1 MSGPNSDDSR
11 TNEAIGA
18 PVDGTVHLDASLRCR
33 GLDSGASAVLGL
45 DPDRTDGEDVP
56 ARLSRSPATTREAL
70 RTVVETGCPTSI
82 QWEVGD
88 TGPGGWAWAVP
99 AGEGVSILLVVDD
112 RGPDE
117 GPADAATGEES
128 VASATDSSPEAAER
142 LLAHTESLA
151 RTGGWEYDIESET
164 LTWTAGTKQIHGV
177 DPDFEPT
184 VERALSFYH
193 PNDREMIRE
202 LVIQAVETGEPYDT
216 KARIL
221 TPDGER
227 CWVRTIGEP
236 VERDGEVT
244 AVRGAIQDITETR
257 EQEQQIAL
265 LRRAVDAAPFGVTL
279 ADTRRDDE
287 PLVYVNEAFE
297 TLTGYCEAESL
308 GRNCRF
314 LQGDE
319 TDPETVAEIR
329 TAIEAEESVTVTIR
343 NYRADG
349 TPFWNRLTIAPVVD
363 AGGTV
368 THYVGFQIDVTEQRE
383 AESKLREFERAVE
396 HSGHAIYITDVDGT
410 ITYVNRS
417 FEDLTG
423 YGYDEAVGETPRIL
437 NSGRMDDEYFRQ
449 LWSTITGG
457 ETFEER
463 IIDKDSDGHLYRAH
477 QTIAPLTD
485 DHGTVTGFV
494 AVQTDITDRI
504 ERSQQIA
511 VLDRVLRHNLRNDMN
526 IVLGHAEGIS
536 EQLDGDL
543 AESADTI
550 ASTGRDLL
558 ELAEKERMV
567 VEQLSMNDET
577 LAQAVRPMVESL
589 VDDLSDRYPD
599 AEFAI
604 DCPTGLAVNA
614 TPQLPE
620 AIEEFAENAIE
631 HAGDPRPTVEIT
643 AAAVEDAGKPTDTTV
658 EPSPSDGDADTV
670 RVSIADRGPG
680 VPQSVRDLVSSDYV
694 PDSLTHTDGIG
705 LWLASWIVTQSGGS
719 IDFEDREAGGTI
731 VHVTL
736 PLATVSD

>member
-1 MSGPNSDDSR
+1 MHGP
-11 TNEAIGA
+11 I
-18 PVDGTVHLDASLRCR
+18 DGTVHLDASLRCR
-33 GLDSGASAVLGL
+33 SLDSSASAVLGL
-45 DPDRTDGEDVP
+45 DPDLIDGEDIL
-56 ARLSRSPATTREAL
+56 ARLSRSPATTRAAL
-70 RTVVETGCPTSI
+70 RSVVETGRPRSI
-82 QWEVGD
+82 EWEVSV
-88 TGPGGWAWAVP
+88 TGPGGWGWAVP
-99 AGEGVSILLVVDD
+99 AEEGVSVLLIVDD
-112 RGPDE
+112 REPNDVP
-117 GPADAATGEES
+117 PASGTDDDG
-128 VASATDSSPEAAER
+128 VASATNSSSEAAER
-142 LLAHTESLA
+142 LLAHTEALA

-164 LTWTAGTKQIHGV
+164 LTWTSGTKRIHGV
-177 DPDFEPT
+177 APNFEAT
-184 VERALSFYH
+184 LDRALSFYH

-202 LVIQAVETGEPYDT
+202 LVVRAVETAEPYDAE
-216 KARIL
+216 ARLL
-221 TPDGER
+221 TPDGKR
-227 CWVRTIGEP
+227 RWVRTIGEP

-265 LRRAVDAAPFGVTL
+265 LRRAVDAVPVGVTL
-279 ADTRRDDE
+279 TDIRRDDE
-287 PLVYVNEAFE
+287 PLVYVNETFE
-297 TLTGYCEAESL
+297 TLTGYGEAESL

-314 LQGDE
+314 LHGDE

-349 TPFWNRLTIAPVVD
+349 TPFWNRLTIAPVAD
-363 AGGTV
+363 SDGTV
-368 THYVGFQIDVTEQRE
+368 THYVGFQIDVTEQRD

-423 YGYDEAVGETPRIL
+423 YGYDEAVGETPQLL
-437 NSGRMDDEYFRQ
+437 NSGRMDDEYFQR

-463 IIDKDSDGHLYRAH
+463 IIDKDSDGRLYRAH

-485 DHGTVTGFV
+485 ERGTVTGFV

-526 IVLGHAEGIS
+526 IVLGHAEVLS
-536 EQLDGDL
+536 DQLDGDL
-543 AESADTI
+543 AESVDTI
-550 ASTGRDLL
+550 ASTGRELL

-567 VEQLSMNDET
+567 VDQLSMNHET
-577 LAQAVRPMVESL
+577 LVHEVRPMVESL
-589 VDDLSDRYPD
+589 LDDLSDRYPD

-604 DCPTGLAVNA
+604 DCPPGLAVNA

-631 HAGDPRPTVEIT
+631 HAGDHRPSVEIT
-643 AAAVEDAGKPTDTTV
+643 AAAVKDGEGTTDTTV
-658 EPSPSDGDADTV
+658 ESAPSDGDPDTV

-680 VPQSVRDLVSSDYV
+680 ISRSVRDLVSSDYV